1 MEIPIP
7 IQNKITFEKWSR
19 QKMKYSEHD
28 NIYILTILSNYLK
41 EWIDKNTDLNRI
53 IDDDNFYEQFKRFI
67 YKEYVR
73 PLENYNYNI
82 VDHEYYE
89 HFNLKYS
96 EEIVDIFMY
105 YQKYTKSLNS
115 DLFHLKKIIKADK
128 FPHSINCH
136 RNTQMQLCQRK
147 KFWLTCNYHLI
158 MQLFQLVP
166 TIDCHYYVLKHFH
179 NDDSRNFFFLIPLLT
194 MTKLQNYLNYYC
206 FDQN

>member
-115 DLFHLKKIIKADK
+115 DLFHLKNDTSYPFLEFI
-128 FPHSINCH
+128 FSICEYKDPYNDESDM
-136 RNTQMQLCQRK
+136 TGEK
-147 KFWLTCNYHLI
+147 EDE
-158 MQLFQLVP
+158 
-166 TIDCHYYVLKHFH
+166 IDELYEYEK
-179 NDDSRNFFFLIPLLT
+179 
-194 MTKLQNYLNYYC
+194 
-206 FDQN
+206 